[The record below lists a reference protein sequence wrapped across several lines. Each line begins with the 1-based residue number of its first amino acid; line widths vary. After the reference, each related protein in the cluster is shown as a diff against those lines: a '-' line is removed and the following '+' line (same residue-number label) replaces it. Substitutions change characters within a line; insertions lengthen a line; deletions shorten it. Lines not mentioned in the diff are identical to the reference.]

1 MSPTGGP
8 SARETPA
15 GGIKFSCPGMC
26 LRGPRP
32 LGNAMTS
39 VMAEG
44 PAPGSPETT
53 LVSALGARGDRAPSP
68 AARQGVQG
76 RVVFVDFGRDKVYA
90 LTADGNGVLVF
101 DSLEDVVG
109 KLSPTVVVLDNLP
122 NKLQNTTAELAKTG
136 ITFLRLK
143 DLKKV
148 AEERKATA

>member
-1 MSPTGGP
+1 
-8 SARETPA
+8 
-15 GGIKFSCPGMC
+15 
-26 LRGPRP
+26 
-32 LGNAMTS
+32 MTS

-68 AARQGVQG
+68 TARQGVQG